1 MLAAWD
7 SPRVHWDSSWR
18 FQGRRSGK
26 LGPRS
31 CWEDFSRGSPSPGL
45 EWTPLGQNMT
55 LCVESQRK
63 RPEDDWT
70 LKKRTFGITTALLSL
85 ENLDEVSLGGVADLS
100 NTLSITKDGG
110 HPRKKPR

>member
-1 MLAAWD
+1 M
-7 SPRVHWDSSWR
+7 
-18 FQGRRSGK
+18 
-26 LGPRS
+26 
-31 CWEDFSRGSPSPGL
+31 
-45 EWTPLGQNMT
+45 GQNMT